1 MKKAVLFGY
10 ILLAFEYAEGMDRD
24 TRAEGLST
32 EQMLAVS
39 EILAFEY
46 AESMDR
52 DTRADKL
59 SAEQRLALSE
69 IGPHTNYVQSSS
81 EIDVVQYDEYG
92 RIILNLSR
100 LPEDKLSKDVLLR
113 YTNNEILNQVIKVIV
128 SDRVTEICD
137 KCFFGFTRLEQV
149 EFEPNSVL
157 ARIGCEAFKETA
169 LEKVNIPGN
178 VRELC
183 RECFSQCRY
192 LRRVTFGSASKLERI
207 CDGAFFLALALESIS
222 IPDDVIELGPS
233 CFVWCR
239 SLRCVTFGS
248 APKLEHID
256 WFAFSNSGIE
266 SFSMPDS
273 VRKLGESCFYGCRR
287 LRCVTFGRN
296 SKLERIDKDAFKD
309 TSIAQINAPERLQEM
324 LKQHCPDAKL
334 VLVN

>member
-1 MKKAVLFGY
+1 MKKAALFGY
-10 ILLAFEYAEGMDRD
+10 ILLAFEHAEGMDRD
-24 TRAEGLST
+24 TRAEGVST
-32 EQMLAVS
+32 EHMLAVS
-39 EILAFEY
+39 EIGA
-46 AESMDR
+46 
-52 DTRADKL
+52 
-59 SAEQRLALSE
+59 
-69 IGPHTNYVQSSS
+69 HTSDMQSSS
-81 EIDVVQYDEYG
+81 EIDVVQYDEDG
-92 RIILNLSR
+92 RIILDLSA
-100 LPEDKLSKDVLLR
+100 LPEDKLSKDLLRR

-149 EFEPNSVL
+149 EFGPNSVL

-233 CFVWCR
+233 CFAWCR

-273 VRKLGESCFYGCRR
+273 VRKLGESCFYECRR
-287 LRCVTFGRN
+287 LRCVTLGPD
-296 SKLERIDKDAFKD
+296 SQLEDIGPYAFKG
-309 TSIAQINAPERLQEM
+309 TSLAQISAPEHLRKR
-324 LKQHCPDAKL
+324 LKQYCPRA
-334 VLVN
+334 